1 MKKLVGFFLVALVV
15 GCGTRKTEN
24 TKVEEIEK
32 LKAAKLDFSGLISS
46 NTQTDKS
53 IIFVREIYE
62 KGEIKEKQTTT
73 QNNKLDQKVKIEYKY
88 NLITKTIY
96 KTIKVK
102 EKNTDRKEP
111 WLTYLLI
118 FIVAAFLVYFLI
130 KR

>member
-1 MKKLVGFFLVALVV
+1 MKKLVGIFLVVLVV
-15 GCGTRKTEN
+15 GCGTRKSEN

-46 NTQTDKS
+46 NTQMDKS

-73 QNNKLDQKVKIEYKY
+73 QNNKVDQKVKIEYKY
-88 NLITKTIY
+88 SLITKTIY
-96 KTIKVK
+96 KTKKVK
-102 EKNTDRKEP
+102 KKNTDRKEP
-111 WLTYLLI
+111 WLTYILVS
-118 FIVAAFLVYFLI
+118 IVAAFLVYFLI

>member
-1 MKKLVGFFLVALVV
+1 MKKLVGIFLVALVV

-96 KTIKVK
+96 KTLKVK
-102 EKNTDRKEP
+102 DKITDRKEP